1 MSKTYLLFKSQV
13 KCHLFKF
20 FLISRQVTSS
30 PTELPPSGHL
40 HPSPLHILPCFTVAW
55 DSHLLNPEHSL
66 NTKYQVF
73 FLSPAANSARP
84 AQTHLTD
91 TCIST
96 GPSTVAD
103 VQPLLRLWTKRLCY
117 KTSAG
122 SQCLGNPIQTP
133 QVAFRSPVTQPK
145 RPPRATSYV
154 RSVRQPKE
162 TPSPSPN
169 SPCTLCLCSVLC
181 VGFSLPT
188 HLCLASLVHRPPPGT
203 PHRSVSQ
210 QSLFLVD
217 PRALE
222 TLKSPLTF
230 LTASLHS
237 ILFSNNLSLSS
248 VRL

>member
-1 MSKTYLLFKSQV
+1 MSSIQVFPDLQTSNFFPRRAPPKRAPAPKPFAHTALLYG
-13 KCHLFKF
+13 CL
-20 FLISRQVTSS
+20 
-30 PTELPPSGHL
+30 
-40 HPSPLHILPCFTVAW
+40 
-55 DSHLLNPEHSL
+55 DSHLLNSEHSL

-73 FLSPAANSARP
+73 FLSPAASSARP

-103 VQPLLRLWTKRLCY
+103 IQPLLRLWTKRLCY
-117 KTSAG
+117 ETSAG

-145 RPPRATSYV
+145 LPPRATSYV

-169 SPCTLCLCSVLC
+169 STCTLRLSSALR

-188 HLCLASLVHRPPPGT
+188 HLCLASLVRRPPPGT

-222 TLKSPLTF
+222 TLKSPLAF

-248 VRL
+248 VRP